1 VDDRS
6 LNGNDKVG
14 RDALNNLREPLII
27 AFSVFLEIYV
37 IEIYSHEIFK
47 NELIEIPLRKKHQHY
62 GDYYV

>member
-1 VDDRS
+1 MPS
-6 LNGNDKVG
+6 
-14 RDALNNLREPLII
+14 NNLREPLII

-47 NELIEIPLRKKHQHY
+47 IELIEIPLRKKHQHY